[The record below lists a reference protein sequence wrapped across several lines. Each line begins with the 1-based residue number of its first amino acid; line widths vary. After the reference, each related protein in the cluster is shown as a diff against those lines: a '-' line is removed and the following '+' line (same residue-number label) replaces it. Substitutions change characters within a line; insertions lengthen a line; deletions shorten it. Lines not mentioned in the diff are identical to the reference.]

1 MDSFCRVL
9 QPILIYCS
17 VSIAFHLFL
26 VNEDSIVC
34 YNLIFT
40 GDTRSLSPERS
51 PILMRDVK
59 WLTHNCTVGFLVA
72 GMWNNRFYSG
82 QNVKIITCNR
92 AAGNDMLASGD
103 SEGHIRL
110 FRYPCISPRSE
121 YYETKVYSGVIGC
134 VRFLYGDNTLVSV
147 GGTDA
152 SLMIWEV
159 TAE

>member
-1 MDSFCRVL
+1 
-9 QPILIYCS
+9 
-17 VSIAFHLFL
+17 
-26 VNEDSIVC
+26 
-34 YNLIFT
+34 
-40 GDTRSLSPERS
+40 
-51 PILMRDVK
+51 MRDVK

-72 GMWNNRFYSG
+72 GMWNNRFYSA

-92 AAGNDMLASGD
+92 AIGNDMLASGD

-134 VRFLYGDNTLVSV
+134 IRFLYGDNTLVSV

-159 TAE
+159 SSE